1 MKADSLSITEI
12 INQSTLF
19 EIPFYQ
25 RRYIWEE
32 SNWDRFYEDMKSTL
46 DSNRKY
52 FLGAIIL
59 KETKVSDDEA
69 DRGIS
74 NKRFVI
80 DGQQRLTTLA
90 IFMKLLYQLTLKNE
104 DFLFQYMQADRLN
117 PVIVHSCEDR
127 PKFVE
132 IMVSDAAKEKKV
144 DDGSKYMFGAYNFFL
159 KKLIEDR
166 NNNMSIERLL
176 NRVKSKISFVVITL
190 NDEDNEQQIFD
201 TINSLGCPLTTGDL
215 VKNFLYTSNDQE
227 AYRKNWKDVFD
238 TDDAQKFWQ
247 TDKARSRQGKDRKNI
262 TIERFFHAFVRI
274 KMWDFQLNE
283 RQKKEFVKED
293 NTFETIKAFVNDFG
307 MDKQEL
313 ANEIISYAKLYKD
326 YLNSDILDSNI
337 PEYGCIERISC
348 LINGTQNYA
357 IVPYVLYI
365 LRNVESNDEK
375 DKIFNLLEIYL
386 IRRMIA
392 SSDNKSYSELFSES
406 LINRRK
412 NTYSELKAYLEG
424 RSDTSLEFPSDTKIK
439 LLANSPKKLKENTAR
454 TILYFYETRISPTIS
469 DSYNEFIAVQLMPE
483 KDSDNWPGFRNDIKK
498 EEQRKVYANTIGN
511 FFLEKAEGSSAL
523 KKSADAPCSTKVS
536 TMKDWAIGISA
547 DNLNGITNWT
557 SDLIKARSEGL
568 AAKFIERW
576 SI

>member
-32 SNWDRFYEDMKSTL
+32 LNWDRFYEDMKSTL
-46 DSNRKY
+46 DSDRKY

-74 NKRFVI
+74 NKRLVI

-90 IFMKLLYQLTLKNE
+90 IFMKLLYQLTLKND
-104 DFLFQYMQADRLN
+104 DFLFQYMQPDKNN

-127 PKFVE
+127 TKFVD
-132 IMVSDAAKEKKV
+132 IMISDAASEKKV

-166 NNNMSIERLL
+166 NQGMSIERLL
-176 NRVKSKISFVVITL
+176 NRVKSKVSFVVITL

-247 TDKARSRQGKDRKNI
+247 TDKARSRQGKDRNNI

-274 KMWDFQLNE
+274 KMWDFKLNE
-283 RQKKEFVKED
+283 KQKKEFVKED
-293 NTFETIKAFVNDFG
+293 NVFETIKAFVNNFG
-307 MDKQEL
+307 MDRQDL
-313 ANEIISYAKLYKD
+313 ANEIISYAKLYKEF
-326 YLNSDILDSNI
+326 LNSNIIDSSI
-337 PEYGCIERISC
+337 PEYGCVERISC

-365 LRNVESNDEK
+365 LRNVASLDERNR
-375 DKIFNLLEIYL
+375 IFNLLEIYL

-392 SSDNKSYSELFSES
+392 GSDNKSYSDLFSDS
-406 LINRRK
+406 LINGKK
-412 NTYSELKAYLEG
+412 NTYNSLKTYLEE
-424 RSDTSLEFPSDTKIK
+424 RKDSALELPSDTKIR
-439 LLANSPKKLKENTAR
+439 LSVNSPKKLKENTAR
-454 TILYFYETRISPTIS
+454 TILYFYETRISPTTN
-469 DSYNEFIAVQLMPE
+469 DSYNDFIAVQLMPE
-483 KDSDNWPGFRNDIKK
+483 KDSNNWPGFRKDTKK
-498 EEQRKVYANTIGN
+498 EEERKVYANTIGN
-511 FFLEKAEGSSAL
+511 FFLEKSDGSRSL
-523 KKSADAPCSTKVS
+523 KKEADAPCSTKVS

-547 DNLNGITNWT
+547 ENLNGITDWN
-557 SDLIKARSEGL
+557 SDLIKTRSTSL
-568 AAKFIERW
+568 ASSFINRW